1 MQPWAVFLGG
11 RDLEMVEI
19 AKLLAGRGDVEVHD
33 RRLPWG
39 ATASAYAAEIRAAV
53 GRGQSVV
60 VVELPDEL
68 PADVPR
74 ERVTWIDHHGALAGA
89 DRPTSIEQV
98 FALLGFPPDE
108 WTRDLT
114 LVAANDRGHVRALQA
129 TGATPDEVVAIRA
142 RDRQAQGISEAE
154 DEQGRDAAGRA
165 ETRCGGRLTAVRLPH
180 ARTATVTDVLDAGL
194 GGPGYANL
202 VVFCPGQTVFYGSG
216 RCVEALR
223 KSYPDG
229 WSGGELPERGYWG
242 IARSLPESEILPR
255 LETAIVTK
263 PAADIEVKAFHHTL
277 LWPLL
282 MKQGED
288 AQDKPIKPFVDAFLA
303 AGWTEQVGNANGVH
317 PDYTYE
323 EVVYFHPFVRDFLFG
338 DGETPSEKRS
348 LRRFKR
354 TDVTSVTVD
363 IKPDDDKPAEWFV
376 KTLRV
381 ERVELFLV
389 RPRVAMLM
397 IEVSNRNPDANFDPR
412 IEPKLRDTR
421 GHITLA
427 EVLHLQSRLRRIY
440 PPFFEKGKYGEC
452 PASVAWHGKNLVCP
466 PAATESDFRRF
477 VVAGAEPPVF
487 AHWLAF
493 FQDAQGRGSVRPL
506 QSLADLKTDGLFL
519 QQLLDDRMPGLSFI
533 AVDEPDEIEPKDCD
547 LFPAFDPPGFNYEY
561 KFADGLREG
570 FRYTRF
576 SHYGTT
582 YYCNGTSFTTV
593 CNTSVFN
600 GKCYSNLLLGH
611 FRRHY
616 THLAVIAQFQH
627 AALLYFA
634 AELAGTPKG
643 LAGRRSID
651 EYANPAWR
659 DRIRRLQQRFLKFR
673 TRSYFTEVSN
683 QIQPKDLFRIWT
695 GHLGTADLFARVS
708 ATNSEMYEA
717 IEGHEVKELAA
728 EQAKLG
734 RIAGI
739 FLPFSLALSSL
750 SVLFAG
756 DFLPSYARLV
766 DSSDDVMTWRNWYKT
781 PHLLA
786 TVTALA
792 AIVLL
797 ARFVG
802 VWLCCKITRLR
813 ANGR

>member
-1 MQPWAVFLGG
+1 MNPWAIFLGG

-19 AKLLAGRGDVEVHD
+19 AKLVTGRADVDVHD
-33 RRLPWG
+33 RQLPWG
-39 ATASAYAAEIRAAV
+39 ATASAYTAEIRAALDR
-53 GRGQSVV
+53 GRSVI
-60 VVELPDEL
+60 VVELPDDL

-74 ERVTWIDHHGALAGA
+74 ERITWVDHHGACAGA
-89 DRPTSIEQV
+89 DRPTTVEQV
-98 FALLGFPPDE
+98 FALLGFASDQ

-114 LVAANDRGHVRALQA
+114 LVAANDRGHIRALQA
-129 TGATPDEVVAIRA
+129 AGATPEEIAAIRA
-142 RDRQAQGISEAE
+142 RDRQAQGITASEEAE
-154 DEQGRDAAGRA
+154 GRAAAGRA
-165 ETRCGGRLTAVRLPH
+165 ETRCAGRLTVVRLPH

-202 VVFCPGQTVFYGSG
+202 VVFCPGQTVFFGSG
-216 RCVEALR
+216 RCIDALR

-229 WSGGELPERGYWG
+229 WHGGELPERGYWG
-242 IARSLPESEILPR
+242 LARSLAESEILPR

-263 PAADIEVKAFHHTL
+263 PAAEIAVKAFHHTL

-282 MKQGED
+282 MRQGTD
-288 AQDKPIKPFVDAFLA
+288 TQDKPIQPFIQAFEA
-303 AGWTEQVGNANGVH
+303 AAWVEQGVESNGVH
-317 PDYTYE
+317 PDYDYA

-338 DGETPSEKRS
+338 DGDTPKEKRS

-354 TDVTSVTVD
+354 TDITGVTVD
-363 IKPDDDKPAEWFV
+363 IKPDAAKPEEWFV

-381 ERVELFLV
+381 ERVELFLI

-397 IEVSNRNPDANFDPR
+397 IEVSNRNHEINFDPS
-412 IEPKLRDTR
+412 IEPKLAETR
-421 GHITLA
+421 GYITLA
-427 EVLHLQSRLRRIY
+427 EVLQLQSRLRRIY
-440 PPFFEKGKYGEC
+440 PPFFLKGQYGEC
-452 PASVAWHGKNLVCP
+452 AASVTWHGKGFACP
-466 PAATESDFRRF
+466 PAETESDFRAF
-477 VVAGAEPPVF
+477 VVEGAEPPVF
-487 AHWLAF
+487 AHWQAF
-493 FQDAQGRGSVRPL
+493 FQDAHGRGSVRPL
-506 QSLADLKTDGLFL
+506 RSLADLKTDGLFL

-533 AVDEPDEIEPKDCD
+533 AVDNPDEIQEKDCD
-547 LFPAFDPPGFNYEY
+547 LFPAFDPLGFNYQEA
-561 KFADGLREG
+561 FTDGLRDS

-582 YYCNGTSFTTV
+582 YYCNGTSLTTV

-600 GKCYSNLLLGH
+600 GKCFSDLLLGH

-634 AELAGTPKG
+634 GELAGTPKG

-683 QIQPKDLFRIWT
+683 QIQPKDLFRLWT

-708 ATNSEMYEA
+708 ATNGEMYEA
-717 IEGHEVKELAA
+717 IEGHEVKELSA
-728 EQAKLG
+728 EQANLG
-734 RIAGI
+734 RIAAI
-739 FLPFSLALSSL
+739 FLPLSLALSLL

-756 DFLPSYARLV
+756 DFLPSYAKLAEK
-766 DSSDDVMTWRNWYKT
+766 SDGIFDLTNSYKS
-781 PHLLA
+781 PHSLA
-786 TVTALA
+786 ILTVAILA
-792 AIVLL
+792 VAGMVSC
-797 ARFVG
+797 
-802 VWLCCKITRLR
+802 WLYRKKSPPKAKQL
-813 ANGR
+813 